1 MILIIDNYDPYI
13 NTLVDLVH
21 SESAEAK
28 MARNDEI
35 TLSEI
40 CEMRPSGIVISPT
53 KEGSDVGVSLAAIE
67 TFASIVPILGFGLGY
82 RAICHAFGAT
92 STDPPENGNSA
103 VDVSHDGL
111 MLFEG
116 LPDPFPVPVPTEKVL
131 DREDFPTGLE
141 VAAHTENGVIMG
153 IRHRGFRTEGVQFH
167 PAHVNDKIAR
177 TLVQNWLD
185 TLYDIDP
192 DAFAQ
197 LDLPDPEETQE
208 TIEEED
214 DGPDPSAQETMVYDG
229 DMSMYERISAEHEAQ
244 QKEEAEEERRSDA

>member
-1 MILIIDNYDPYI
+1 MILIIDNYDPHI

-21 SESAEAK
+21 SESAKAK

-35 TLSEI
+35 TLREI
-40 CEMRPSGIVISPT
+40 CDMRPSGIVISPT

-67 TFASIVPILGFGLGY
+67 TFASLVPILGFGLGY
-82 RAICHAFGAT
+82 RAIGHAFGAT
-92 STDPPENGNSA
+92 STEPPENGDSA

-116 LPDPFPVPVPTEKVL
+116 LPDSFPAPAPTEMVL
-131 DREDFPTGLE
+131 DPDDFPTGLE
-141 VAAHTENGVIMG
+141 ISARTEDGVIMG
-153 IRHRGFRTEGVQFH
+153 IRHRGFRTAGVQFH
-167 PAHVNDKIAR
+167 PAHVNGTIAS
-177 TLVQNWLD
+177 TLIQNWLD

-192 DAFAQ
+192 DAFSQ
-197 LDLPDPEETQE
+197 LDLPAPEETQE

-214 DGPDPSAQETMVYDG
+214 DGPDPNAQETMVYDG